1 MTATGRR
8 TRSRA
13 DAARPRARR
22 SSMFDVQPGQHK
34 PKLVRNG
41 AIFAALI
48 SIFLWILYTK
58 PSIPF
63 FTSGGSTI
71 KADFAYAADLQPGYT
86 PVRVL
91 GVNVGV
97 VSAVSR
103 APSGRGVQ
111 VAMTIEPGKGVIV
124 KQDASASLRWRTLL
138 GLNYYVD
145 LTPGS
150 PSAPRLGGQVIPASR
165 TSNQVELD
173 QALEPLNAQG
183 RQAVQTTID
192 QFDAGFADPAAVGQT
207 IQNFAP
213 AMTNLA
219 AGLPAL
225 RGTTP
230 GDLPALVASTSKAA
244 GALAGDE
251 VALGRLID
259 SGTVALG
266 VTAAQR
272 IDLGST
278 FDQAPNALQQTQATM
293 ARLRVTL
300 GILDPIAR
308 QLRPGARRLY
318 RAATL
323 AQTAV
328 SAATPLLGDL
338 KPTLAAIRPSVTALS
353 AAAKAGVPV
362 INSLTPTLD
371 RTTSSFLP
379 FLGQTDPETKLKNY
393 EAVGPA
399 VAGVSS
405 AIAFG
410 DQYGTL
416 ADFEAGFGEN
426 TLGSISPCSTFL
438 TDPTVP
444 LQKKIDCQAL
454 SQLLVSILSGQSP
467 TTPLAHS
474 VAPQNLVNSL
484 LTSAKGAAK
493 P

>member
-1 MTATGRR
+1 
-8 TRSRA
+8 
-13 DAARPRARR
+13 
-22 SSMFDVQPGQHK
+22 MFDVQPGQHK

-41 AIFAALI
+41 AIFAALV

-63 FTSGGSTI
+63 FTSAGTTI

-97 VSAVSR
+97 VSAVGR
-103 APSGRGVQ
+103 ATSGRGVQ
-111 VAMTIEPGKGVIV
+111 VAMTIDPGKGVIV

-150 PSAPRLGGQVIPASR
+150 PSAPRLGGRVIPESR
-165 TSNQVELD
+165 TSSQVELD

-183 RQAVQTTID
+183 RQALQTTID
-192 QFDAGFADPAAVGQT
+192 QFDAGFANPTAVGQT

-230 GDLPALVASTSKAA
+230 GDLPALVASTSKAM

-251 VALGRLID
+251 VALGGLID
-259 SGTVALG
+259 SGAVALG

-278 FDQAPNALQQTQATM
+278 FDQAPGALAQTQATM

-338 KPTLAAIRPSVTALS
+338 KPTLAAIRPSVTAL
-353 AAAKAGVPV
+353 ATAAKAGVPV
-362 INSLTPTLD
+362 IDSLTPTLD
-371 RTTSSFLP
+371 RITSSFLP

-405 AIAFG
+405 AIAYG

-467 TTPLAHS
+467 TTPLARS

-484 LTSAKGAAK
+484 LTSAKGAVK

>member
-1 MTATGRR
+1 
-8 TRSRA
+8 
-13 DAARPRARR
+13 
-22 SSMFDVQPGQHK
+22 MFDRQPGQHK
-34 PKLVRNG
+34 PKRVRNG
-41 AIFAALI
+41 AIFAALV

-63 FTSGGSTI
+63 FASSGTTI
-71 KADFAYAADLQPGYT
+71 KADFAYAADLEPGYT

-97 VSAVSR
+97 VSGVGR
-103 APSGRGVQ
+103 TPSGRGAQ
-111 VAMTIEPGKGVIV
+111 VAMTIDPGKGVIV
-124 KQDASASLRWRTLL
+124 KQDATASLRWRTLL

-150 PSAPRLGGQVIPASR
+150 PSAPRLGSQVIPESQ
-165 TSNQVELD
+165 TSSQVELD

-192 QFDAGFADPAAVGQT
+192 QFDAGFADPTAVGQT

-225 RGTTP
+225 RGTTR
-230 GDLPALVASTSKAA
+230 GDLPVLVASTSKAA
-244 GALAGDE
+244 GALARDE
-251 VALGRLID
+251 VALGGMID
-259 SGTVALG
+259 SGAVALG

-272 IDLGST
+272 MDLGST

-328 SAATPLLGDL
+328 SAATPVLGDL
-338 KPTLAAIRPSVTALS
+338 KPTLAAIRPSVNSL
-353 AAAKAGVPV
+353 AAASQAGVPV

-371 RTTSSFLP
+371 RTTTSFLT
-379 FLGQTDPETKLKNY
+379 FLNQTDPETKLKNY

-405 AIAFG
+405 AIAYG
-410 DQYGTL
+410 DKYGTL

-426 TLGSISPCSTFL
+426 TLGSISPCATFL

-444 LQKKIDCQAL
+444 LQEKIDCQAL
-454 SQLLVSILSGQSP
+454 SQLLVSILNGQSP

-484 LTSAKGAAK
+484 LTSAKGVVK